1 MSEFFKAKQPKPP
14 IPTEIRC
21 YYTDEGRVTHLEYR
35 KVNVVE
41 ENYIVVTTDEYD
53 AAMSKAQDYEVQ
65 DGKLIYSPP
74 KRVLWYHKQID
85 LSINPYIFLT

>member
-1 MSEFFKAKQPKPP
+1 MSEFFKAEQPEPP

-41 ENYIVVTTDEYD
+41 ENYIVVSTQEYD

-65 DGKLIYSPP
+65 DGKLFYSPP
-74 KRVLWYHKQID
+74 KRVLWFSKQEE
-85 LSINPYIFLT
+85 LSINPYIILT